1 MREAGMREKRWIVLC
16 TDGRHV
22 TLGRHSDPTD
32 DEVLRA
38 EEALRVQGLAGWLAV
53 TSGVYYGRGP
63 IEILQVR
70 PLGEPAAESWTAAAA
85 AFRAQRETAKKGL
98 PS

>member
-1 MREAGMREKRWIVLC
+1 MGEKRWIVLG

-32 DEVLRA
+32 DEVARS
-38 EEALRVQGLAGWLAV
+38 EDALRLQGLAGWLAII
-53 TSGVYYGRGP
+53 SGAYYERGS

-70 PLGEPAAESWTAAAA
+70 PLAAPPADGWEAAVEAFKARRVLATA
-85 AFRAQRETAKKGL
+85 G
-98 PS
+98 